1 MRRNNQTDIY
11 GQLFTPAQPKCRT
24 RPGSLPFCPGTLR
37 ACYTNVQAMLAY
49 CMRLH
54 GLGHIPQRRRHLPD
68 PPLNAARTQV
78 DAKKEAPGEAGALNC
93 WQCFF

>member
-1 MRRNNQTDIY
+1 
-11 GQLFTPAQPKCRT
+11 
-24 RPGSLPFCPGTLR
+24 
-37 ACYTNVQAMLAY
+37 MLAY